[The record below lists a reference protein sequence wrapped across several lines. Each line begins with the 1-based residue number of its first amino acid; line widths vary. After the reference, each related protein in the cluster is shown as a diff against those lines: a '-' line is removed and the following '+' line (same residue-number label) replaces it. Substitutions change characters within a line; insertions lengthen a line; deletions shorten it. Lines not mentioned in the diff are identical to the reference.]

1 LGERLTWSEFGSWV
15 AYYKRD
21 PWGEERADL
30 RAALNTAA
38 LSNTVQML
46 AGAEHRDINLMPY
59 STRAEKDDD
68 RMLTAEEEMQLW
80 EKF

>member
-1 LGERLTWSEFGSWV
+1 M

-46 AGAEHRDINLMPY
+46 AGGEYREINLMPY
-59 STRAEKDDD
+59 AAPKVERE
-68 RMLTAEEEMQLW
+68 LTAAEEFAAVDKLIR
-80 EKF
+80 